1 MAPGEYIMS
10 IRILIVEDDR
20 KGAEILKRGLDEDG
34 FSADI
39 VGDASA
45 AEAALLAADYDLVVL
60 DWMLPGK
67 PGLELCR
74 DLRLRHVTV
83 PILMLTAKDAVE
95 DRVAG
100 LNTGADDYLTKPF
113 AFWELVARIRA
124 LVRRSRNG
132 RLPLVKVADLVI
144 DPISHEVS
152 RSGRPIDLTST
163 EYAMLQAL
171 AFHAGQIVTRA
182 QLAEQIWHEGVDEV
196 ATLVDV
202 YISRLRKK
210 IDDGSAVPLIRTV
223 RGRGYC
229 LEGGPL

>member
-1 MAPGEYIMS
+1 MA
-10 IRILIVEDDR
+10 IRLLIVEDDHR
-20 KGAEILKRGLDEDG
+20 GAEILRRGLEEDG
-34 FSADI
+34 FTVDLA
-39 VGDASA
+39 GDARA
-45 AEAALLAADYDLVVL
+45 AEAAIDAHEYDLVVL

-74 DLRLRHVTV
+74 DLRLRGVSV
-83 PILMLTAKDAVE
+83 PVLMLTAKDAVE

-124 LVRRSRNG
+124 LVRRVRSA

-144 DPISHEVS
+144 DPATRDVT
-152 RSGRPIDLTST
+152 RGVRPIDLTST
-163 EYAMLQAL
+163 EYAILQAL
-171 AFHAGQIVTRA
+171 AFHAGQIVTRS
-182 QLAEQIWHEGVDEV
+182 QLAELVWHEDLDQV
-196 ATLVDV
+196 ASLVDV

-210 IDDGSAVPLIRTV
+210 LDDGAAVPVIHTV

-229 LEGGPL
+229 LQGATA